1 MIQQVLSSK
10 KELIEKLKTAE
21 PTGRMVIKI
30 SDIMLMP
37 SSDYDV
43 ELRPGDRLIMG
54 KRPDSVN
61 VMGEVYN
68 PNALL
73 LEKGKD
79 VSYYLSLVGGPTD
92 SADKKQLYI
101 VKADGTVTSKRQ
113 EKFGLFNWDSQE
125 SRWRIGS
132 FNSIK
137 LDPGDTIIVPKKIEK
152 IGWLKYAKDLTGI
165 IYEIAVSAGVLH
177 EIFVD

>member
-1 MIQQVLSSK
+1 MIQQVLNSQK
-10 KELIEKLKTAE
+10 DLIAKLKASE

-43 ELRPGDRLIMG
+43 ELRPGDKLIMG

-61 VMGEVYN
+61 VIGEVYN
-68 PNALL
+68 PTALL
-73 LEKGKD
+73 VEKGRD

-92 SADKKQLYI
+92 SADKKQIYI

-113 EKFGLFNWDSQE
+113 EKLGLFNWDTQE
-125 SRWRIGS
+125 KRWRIGS
-132 FNSIK
+132 FNSIE

-152 IGWLKYAKDLTGI
+152 IGWLKYAKDVSGI
-165 IYEIAVSAGVLH
+165 LYEIAVAAGVLH